1 MTNNAPLVS
10 RLRSRP
16 GAIRIGE
23 GAQVVS
29 VRVQVP
35 EVWDVVRV
43 EAAADVSVAEVKRR
57 SLEVLVSDAIPDDY
71 VVKLRG
77 FEVLDES
84 ESLEAVG
91 AKDGSTFLVSFRRRR
106 PVR

>member
-1 MTNNAPLVS
+1 MTNTAPLVS

-16 GAIRIGE
+16 DAIRIGE
-23 GAQVVS
+23 GAQVMS

-43 EAAADVSVAEVKRR
+43 EAAADVSVAEVKLRA
-57 SLEVLVSDAIPDDY
+57 LEVLVSDAIAADY

-84 ESLEAVG
+84 ATLEAVG
-91 AKDGSTFLVSFRRRR
+91 AMDGSTFLVAFRRRR

>member
-1 MTNNAPLVS
+1 MTSAAPLVS
-10 RLRSRP
+10 SFRSRP
-16 GAIRIGE
+16 GSIRVGE
-23 GAQVVS
+23 TGPFMT

-43 EAAADVSVAEVKRR
+43 EAASDVSVAVVKRR
-57 SLEVLVSDAIPDDY
+57 ALEVLQSDAEPAEY

-84 ESLEAVG
+84 ETLTAAG
-91 AKDGSTFLVSFRRRR
+91 AQDGSTFLVTSRRRR

>member
-1 MTNNAPLVS
+1 MTNTAPLVS

-16 GAIRIGE
+16 GAISIGE
-23 GAQVVS
+23 GARVMS

-43 EAAADVSVAEVKRR
+43 EAAVDVSVAEVKLRA
-57 SLEVLVSDAIPDDY
+57 LEVLVPGAIPADY

-84 ESLEAVG
+84 GSLDAVG
-91 AKDGSTFLVSFRRRR
+91 ATDGSTFLVAFRRRR